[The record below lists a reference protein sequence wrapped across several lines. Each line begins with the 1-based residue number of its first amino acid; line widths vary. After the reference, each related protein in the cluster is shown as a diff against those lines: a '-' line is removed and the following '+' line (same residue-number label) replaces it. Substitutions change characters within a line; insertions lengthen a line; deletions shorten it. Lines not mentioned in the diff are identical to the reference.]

1 MAHQGRG
8 LAVAGLA
15 LLGTLPLGLAQA
27 FQVRSGDWTTSLDTT
42 VSYGV
47 SYRMEG
53 QDDKLIARAN
63 GGSGSN
69 SGLINSDDGNLNFR
83 KGDLFSEMVKVVS
96 EMDLRYQERH
106 GVFIRGRAFYDFEL
120 EDDSRRHREISDGG
134 LDEAGSSIDLLDA
147 FVYGSWTVGERD
159 LNARLGRQVI
169 NWGEGLFYQNG
180 IGATNPVDINALRAP
195 GMLAPRYH
203 ELPSG

>member
-69 SGLINSDDGNLNFR
+69 DGCCEQGKQANE
-83 KGDLFSEMVKVVS
+83 LFPIKF
-96 EMDLRYQERH
+96 ERQAKH
-106 GVFIRGRAFYDFEL
+106 VLWI
-120 EDDSRRHREISDGG
+120 
-134 LDEAGSSIDLLDA
+134 
-147 FVYGSWTVGERD
+147 
-159 LNARLGRQVI
+159 
-169 NWGEGLFYQNG
+169 
-180 IGATNPVDINALRAP
+180 
-195 GMLAPRYH
+195 
-203 ELPSG
+203 

>member
-69 SGLINSDDGNLNFR
+69 SGLINSDDGDR
-83 KGDLFSEMVKVVS
+83 
-96 EMDLRYQERH
+96 
-106 GVFIRGRAFYDFEL
+106 GVAECPYDFYRQWVA
-120 EDDSRRHREISDGG
+120 DPAAARAAV
-134 LDEAGSSIDLLDA
+134 EAI
-147 FVYGSWTVGERD
+147 TRPMVGTEECP
-159 LNARLGRQVI
+159 I
-169 NWGEGLFYQNG
+169 EG
-180 IGATNPVDINALRAP
+180 IPNPRSM
-195 GMLAPRYH
+195 G
-203 ELPSG
+203 